1 LSLFVL
7 ILIIIVNDN
16 DYHYHFV
23 AVYTTKKC
31 IGPGVIYV
39 YVWL

>member
-1 LSLFVL
+1 
-7 ILIIIVNDN
+7 LIIILNDN

-23 AVYTTKKC
+23 ASNATKKC
-31 IGPGVIYV
+31 VLAFFIYV